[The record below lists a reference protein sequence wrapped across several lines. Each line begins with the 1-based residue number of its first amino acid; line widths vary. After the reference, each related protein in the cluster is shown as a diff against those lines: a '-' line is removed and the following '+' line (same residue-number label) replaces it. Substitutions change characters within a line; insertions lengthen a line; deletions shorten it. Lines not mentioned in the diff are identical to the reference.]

1 MEGEQRRRK
10 WEECSYPGIGRCSQ
24 REAHMKGKR
33 ADEMNEVQMERKRAL
48 MEEGSTV
55 GKEEGTDERRKC
67 RWKGRGH

>member
-1 MEGEQRRRK
+1 MEKKMALIKEGN
-10 WEECSYPGIGRCSQ
+10 YL
-24 REAHMKGKR
+24 KGKR

-48 MEEGSTV
+48 MEEGSTD